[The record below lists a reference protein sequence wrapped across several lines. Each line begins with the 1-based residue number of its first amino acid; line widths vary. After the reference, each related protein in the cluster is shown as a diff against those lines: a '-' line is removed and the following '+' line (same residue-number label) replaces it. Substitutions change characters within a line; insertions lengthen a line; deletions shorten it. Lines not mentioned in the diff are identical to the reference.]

1 MYGSRAYSRTEFV
14 IDDVTGWGK
23 EVPRRCSHRGAIPAG
38 SVMYCEEC
46 GDYGRRHDK
55 RLVID
60 ERERPKPEPKVVA
73 EPEPDPTR
81 SQKAGKP
88 TSGKMARRNK
98 AKREAEQLAGAM

>member
-14 IDDVTGWGK
+14 IDASGWGK
-23 EVPRRCSHRGAIPAG
+23 EVPRRCSHNGPIPTG

-60 ERERPKPEPKVVA
+60 ERERPRPEPKVA
-73 EPEPDPTR
+73 PDIEPDPEPTR

-88 TSGKMARRNK
+88 TSGKMARRRA
-98 AKREAEQLAGAM
+98 AKKLQATEAA